1 MTVLDYFVIVVVGS
15 SLVLGLVRGIIK
27 ASITLLACIAGLVG
41 AGHFYPYAGAAIKP
55 FVSSTVAADF
65 FGFIAILLIVLI
77 AGMVV
82 SSLLRRALKRVRL
95 GWMDHLLGGGF
106 GLVRGWLICSAV
118 YLALTAFPIRLEAV
132 EQARL
137 SPVLLEGT
145 RAIAYL
151 TSPEVRERFQSG
163 YQIVAGASN
172 ENSKGKHEQAQRK

>member
-15 SLVLGLVRGIIK
+15 SLILGLMRGIIK
-27 ASITLLACIAGLVG
+27 ASITLLACIVGLLAAGQ
-41 AGHFYPYAGAAIKP
+41 FYPYVGTAIKP
-55 FVSSTVAADF
+55 LVSSTVAADF
-65 FGFIAILLIVLI
+65 FGFVAVLLGVLI

-82 SSLLRRALKRVRL
+82 SSLLRRALKKVRL

-137 SPVLLEGT
+137 SPLLLEGT

-151 TSPEVRERFQSG
+151 TSAEVRAKFQDG
-163 YQIVAGASN
+163 YGLVAGAKN
-172 ENSKGKHEQAQRK
+172 EDSKKKHN